1 VWAILAALATF
12 AAPTALSVGDRL
24 PPVTLVDQDGQRVR
38 IDAFGGRTALL
49 SFVSTKQA
57 SVTFCPAVTAKFLY
71 LQQHLPSP
79 DYRLVQ
85 ITRDAATD
93 TPQRLRRYA
102 TQFGARSSAW
112 RFLTGSGTDIGRLI
126 TILGAGNAT
135 NGYEKLFAVS
145 GQGEILGI
153 LPADDWSPADALA
166 WAAALERGE
175 SETSATFSGQS
186 AAAGENPVQ
195 ARLTLTGSGLQ
206 RRLDLVEFDRSASDP
221 FRSYVSDMTKLV
233 HLVVVS
239 DDLLDFQ
246 HVHPVLG
253 ADGHFRMTLAFPHPT
268 LYHLYADARPAGHE
282 NGVVRFDVPIG
293 SDAPGSRPSKVSS
306 DEAHAGPYTVRVSA
320 LHVAARQDVPL
331 LFAIQRNGLPATD
344 LHPYLGAYAHVI
356 AVGVSDLSYVHAHP
370 MTPGMMGAGTMGMGG
385 SSQPVPLA
393 ENATV
398 PATMTVHVRLR
409 APGLYKVWIQFRGG
423 AALFAAPFVIQ
434 GT

>member
-1 VWAILAALATF
+1 VWAILAALVTI
-12 AAPTALSVGDRL
+12 AALPALSVGDRL
-24 PPVTLVDQDGQRVR
+24 PPVTLVDQNGQRVP
-38 IDAFGGRTALL
+38 IDALGGKTALL
-49 SFVSTKQA
+49 SFVSTRQA

-79 DYRLVQ
+79 NYRLVQ

-93 TPQRLRRYA
+93 TPQQLRHYA
-102 TQFGARSSAW
+102 TQFGARSADW

-126 TILGAGNAT
+126 TMLGAGNAT
-135 NGYEKLFAVS
+135 NGYEKLYAVS

-166 WAAALERGE
+166 WAAALGRSEAE
-175 SETSATFSGQS
+175 SSATFSAQS
-186 AAAGENPVQ
+186 AAAGERPVR

-206 RRLDLVEFDRSASDP
+206 RRLDLVEFDHSAGDP
-221 FRSYVSDMTKLV
+221 FRSYVTDMTKLI

-239 DDLLDFQ
+239 DDLVDFQ

-253 ADGHFRMTLAFPHPT
+253 ADGHFRMTLALPRPK
-268 LYHLYADARPAGHE
+268 LYHLYADATPAGHE
-282 NGVVRFDVPIG
+282 NGVVRFDVPVG
-293 SDAPGSRPSKVSS
+293 SDAAGSRPSRVSS
-306 DEAHAGPYTVRVSA
+306 DEVRAGPYTVRVSA
-320 LHVAARQDVPL
+320 LHVTARQDVPL

-356 AVGVSDLSYVHAHP
+356 AVGVFDLSYVHAHP
-370 MTPGMMGAGTMGMGG
+370 MTPGMMGAGTMDMGG
-385 SSQPVPLA
+385 SSQPAPLA

-398 PATMTVHVRLR
+398 PATMTVHFRLP
-409 APGLYKVWIQFRGG
+409 APGLYKVWIQFRAG
-423 AALFAAPFVIQ
+423 ASLFAAPFVIQ